1 MVSKNKPN
9 YDEEFLRSAVDHLI
23 RSGKSCKDV
32 ADGLG
37 ISQPTLR
44 TCRKKYT
51 ANPEDPLRMAERER
65 IEEPEREVRELREER
80 DILKKSA
87 AIFIK
92 PRK

>member
-1 MVSKNKPN
+1 MSNSRPN
-9 YDEEFLRSAVDHLI
+9 YDEEFQRNAVDHWI

-37 ISQPTLR
+37 ISQPTMR
-44 TCRKKYT
+44 TWRKKYT

-65 IEEPEREVRELREER
+65 IEELEREVRELREER
-80 DILKKSA
+80 DILKKSV